1 MKKISMGNWIT
12 IFIVLGNFVWMI
24 GIMSKDVLNAQD
36 SANTALDMAYDNDKK
51 IAVIVANVQETAN
64 TALKMAHYNDKQIAV
79 MINGLENIENLI
91 RNGH

>member
-24 GIMSKDVLNAQD
+24 GIMSKDV
-36 SANTALDMAYDNDKK
+36 
-51 IAVIVANVQETAN
+51 ANVQETAN
-64 TALKMAHYNDKQIAV
+64 TALSMAHYNDKQIAV

>member
-24 GIMSKDVLNAQD
+24 GIMSKDV
-36 SANTALDMAYDNDKK
+36 
-51 IAVIVANVQETAN
+51 ANVQETAN
-64 TALKMAHYNDKQIAV
+64 TALKMAHYNDKQIVV
-79 MINGLENIENLI
+79 MINGLNNIEKILI

>member
-12 IFIVLGNFVWMI
+12 IFIVLGNFIWMI
-24 GIMSKDVLNAQD
+24 GIMSKD
-36 SANTALDMAYDNDKK
+36 
-51 IAVIVANVQETAN
+51 VANVQETAN

-79 MINGLENIENLI
+79 MINGLNNIEKILI